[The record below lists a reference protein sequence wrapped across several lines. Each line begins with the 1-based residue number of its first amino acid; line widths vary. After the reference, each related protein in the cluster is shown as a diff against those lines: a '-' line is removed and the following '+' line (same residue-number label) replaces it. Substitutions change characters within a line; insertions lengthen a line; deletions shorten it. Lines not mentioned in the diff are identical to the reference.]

1 MLTKKTRTNPRAKTV
16 LDKIKSKNDIIAS
29 QKITKGQENMRL
41 DKFLDSNSKMSEEAL
56 RGYAIPI
63 PPLKFNSPNQFK
75 AHFAEVNGKFGIV
88 KTPYKDIEVDI
99 VNAYRHFYINTKNV
113 NRNYFKGAFFE
124 TFSDPLFIAKDN
136 SKGKES
142 VYFYKPFLDKEKNLI
157 SLFGI
162 GVDKEG
168 KIQYKTIY
176 DDKDRNRFRQM
187 TKIKEENIV
196 YVKE

>member
-1 MLTKKTRTNPRAKTV
+1 MANQKT
-16 LDKIKSKNDIIAS
+16 
-29 QKITKGQENMRL
+29 TKGQENMKL
-41 DKFLDSNSKMSEEAL
+41 DKFLDSNGKMSEEAL

-63 PPLKFNSPNQFK
+63 PPLKFNNPNQFR

-99 VNAYRHFYINTKNV
+99 AYAYRHFYRNTNNK
-113 NRNYFKGAFFE
+113 NRNFIKGAFFE

-142 VYFYKPFLDKEKNLI
+142 VYFYKPFLDKYDNFI

-162 GVDKEG
+162 GIDSEG
-168 KIQYKTIY
+168 KIEFKTFYKDTAGNRLNKMLRL
-176 DDKDRNRFRQM
+176 DD
-187 TKIKEENIV
+187 ENIV
-196 YVKE
+196 YAKNNPSMPS